1 MLRRAMWR
9 EQTHPRPDT
18 ATNQLMLISC
28 IVLLAAD
35 RGEGTHARPYGER
48 HGRTGYGD
56 VTGSR
61 SNGAGES
68 RTGVAQGGCMWPGGV
83 AARAELAAPRGEARE
98 EAQAGGTQR
107 ARRGRC
113 RVGRGCHAGQRVA
126 RGART
131 GDAGGGGRLR
141 RRREE
146 ELRDKGRAAGGART
160 GDGGGGERLRR
171 QERVPARRAGA
182 GVGAG
187 REQAAL
193 GKRVRAR
200 QETTAEVKGRARE
213 LRAKMSVRAEKER
226 ERKRAM
232 WDKRVRARQET
243 TMGAEGRAREMLLLL
258 VMAGIEVGR
267 CGGGKLLFL
276 VTVGIAVGRRGA
288 R

>member
-1 MLRRAMWR
+1 M
-9 EQTHPRPDT
+9 
-18 ATNQLMLISC
+18 
-28 IVLLAAD
+28 
-35 RGEGTHARPYGER
+35 
-48 HGRTGYGD
+48 
-56 VTGSR
+56 
-61 SNGAGES
+61 
-68 RTGVAQGGCMWPGGV
+68 
-83 AARAELAAPRGEARE
+83 
-98 EAQAGGTQR
+98 
-107 ARRGRC
+107 
-113 RVGRGCHAGQRVA
+113 
-126 RGART
+126 
-131 GDAGGGGRLR
+131 
-141 RRREE
+141 
-146 ELRDKGRAAGGART
+146 
-160 GDGGGGERLRR
+160 
-171 QERVPARRAGA
+171 
-182 GVGAG
+182 
-187 REQAAL
+187 